1 MRKRRRKKIKPQM
14 MAFDFFCGA
23 GGLTRGLIDAGI
35 KVVAGFDADGDCR
48 LSYEKNNRGVE
59 FVEKDI
65 RDVNIPELRELIGVR
80 SFGDTLF
87 AGCAPCSP
95 FSQQRKNEEPSNDAT
110 LLMEFG
116 RIVAAAKPGYVL
128 VENVPGLA
136 RVPGYSTFR
145 RFVRL
150 LKTSGYKTA
159 FEVLDA
165 KRFGV
170 PQNRR
175 RLVLIAT
182 RKGTPSLP
190 KPKYGTK
197 RHPFRTVR
205 QAIARFPVLRAGG
218 SHAKVANHI
227 ASPVTPINLER
238 LKATPRDGGD
248 RRDWPLK
255 LQLECHSKNYEGHTD
270 VYGRMFWDAPAPT
283 LTGRCTSIS
292 NGRYG
297 HPTQNRAI
305 SLREAAT
312 LQSFP
317 VGYRFFGFRTHIAL
331 QIGNA
336 VPVRLAKELGKHIL
350 WLRSQQHRNTNG
362 RKNGR

>member
-1 MRKRRRKKIKPQM
+1 MRKRRREEIKPQM

-23 GGLTRGLIDAGI
+23 GGLTRGLLNAGI
-35 KVVAGFDADGDCR
+35 NVVAGFDSDGDCH
-48 LSYEKNNRGVE
+48 LSYEKNNRGVK

-65 RDVNIPELRELIGVR
+65 RHITMAELRKLAGCR
-80 SFGDTLF
+80 SFRDALF

-95 FSQQRKNEEPSNDAT
+95 FSQQRKNQEPSNDAT

-136 RVPGYSTFR
+136 RVQGYSTFR

-150 LKTSGYKTA
+150 LETNGYKTA
-159 FEVLDA
+159 VEVLDA

-182 RKGTPSLP
+182 RKGVPSLP
-190 KPKYGTK
+190 KPKYGTE
-197 RHPFRTVR
+197 RHPFKTVR
-205 QAIARFPVLRAGG
+205 QAIARFPVLRAGS
-218 SHAKVANHI
+218 SHAKIANHV
-227 ASPVTPINLER
+227 ASAVTTINLER
-238 LKATPRDGGD
+238 LRATPRDGGD
-248 RRDWPLK
+248 RRDWPLR
-255 LQLECHSKNYEGHTD
+255 LQLECHSRNYEGHTD
-270 VYGRMFWDAPAPT
+270 FYGRMFWDAPAPT
-283 LTGRCTSIS
+283 LTGRCISIS

-305 SLREAAT
+305 SLREAAA

-317 VGYRFFGFRTHIAL
+317 ATYRFFGFRSHIAL

-336 VPVRLAKELGKHIL
+336 VPVRLAKELGRHIL
-350 WLRSQQHRNTNG
+350 WLRSQVKRS
-362 RKNGR
+362 RP